1 MSLQCPYRHV
11 SYATWRLQVFQ
22 TLYLSSSLEPQ
33 QPQCTLA
40 PRSGVWARNDRRH
53 HISFKP
59 FGVSRTSE
67 TDTPS
72 VQHEPA
78 SENENAT
85 KPRSRKASRRRGS
98 FNPYS
103 DEGLQRLKDLMP
115 ELKAF
120 TEKVKYKAQ
129 PVGPVREDDT
139 ESIIPDSP
147 IQKQV
152 EKAAR
157 RRGIQKQRA
166 TYKELGPLKNNP
178 FAEML
183 ASPLR
188 FCNGSGARLPAD
200 FMVDFDY
207 VKSPVDGK
215 TYLLPDKLA
224 DLDTLQ
230 EQMAREL
237 YKDDWRRVRD
247 DKRAAREKREREME
261 TTISRNSSNEDNN
274 SALELSCTDQDKS
287 HAHPSPSAPGR
298 KSNVLLRIISN
309 ISLFRLMTLNLTKGH
324 KNNPQKRTTRIN
336 EVQKLIPFESKEPL
350 MAAQHYIR
358 HKSEVNSAM
367 GISNDSDPKGLN
379 GLPINLKEL
388 QWQADIHVRLARIM
402 RKRVSL
408 CLTALAESE
417 SQSCRT
423 GSDGQTCL
431 AAAVSRRIVQ
441 LPIPA
446 GGKIRSED
454 IRGLLSPT
462 SSISVMPE
470 SPKGPESTPP
480 TISATTSSPSS
491 PHISQ
496 QQQQQQ
502 QQPAIAMSGKGF
514 LLGHQ
519 TIPPGSIL
527 LHIGESDTSSLLS
540 SNSSPADSRAAD
552 NHTTTRKTRN
562 KTRSSLLP
570 PLPILQSNPLIP
582 PMLTVDNVYRFPVF
596 PLTQLLL
603 GDSSTGTETDEA
615 LRALGNAL
623 HYHRSP
629 ESKREKN
636 SGTDSNDYLV
646 LVRPG
651 PGPARHLVREIWQL
665 WRYLEGQSVL
675 SLETDWSLEGEQEQ
689 ELGGNRSKRGEEED
703 DDDDA
708 DDDDGGGGGASRSTG
723 NSKTLGSS
731 GNAKQRKRSG
741 SR

>member
-22 TLYLSSSLEPQ
+22 TLYLSSFREPQ

-40 PRSGVWARNDRRH
+40 PRSGVWARNDRRQ

-59 FGVSRTSE
+59 FGGLRTSE
-67 TDTPS
+67 TETSS
-72 VQHEPA
+72 VQNEPASEHEPA
-78 SENENAT
+78 S
-85 KPRSRKASRRRGS
+85 KPRLRKASSRRGS

-103 DEGLQRLKDLMP
+103 EEELQKLKDLMP

-120 TEKVKYKAQ
+120 AEKVKDKAQ
-129 PVGPVREDDT
+129 PDGSVREDDT
-139 ESIIPDSP
+139 ESVIPESP

-157 RRGIQKQRA
+157 KRGIQKQRA

-200 FMVDFDY
+200 FMIDFDY

-215 TYLLPDKLA
+215 TYLLPEKLA
-224 DLDTLQ
+224 DLETLQ
-230 EQMAREL
+230 EQMACEL

-247 DKRAAREKREREME
+247 DKRAARERRERELE

-287 HAHPSPSAPGR
+287 LAHPSPSAPGR

-309 ISLFRLMTLNLTKGH
+309 VSLFRLMTLNLTKGH

-367 GISNDSDPKGLN
+367 GISNDSDPKELN

-408 CLTALAESE
+408 CLTALAESC
-417 SQSCRT
+417 ST
-423 GSDGQTCL
+423 APT
-431 AAAVSRRIVQ
+431 SRRIAQ

-446 GGKIRSED
+446 DGNLRSED
-454 IRGLLSPT
+454 VRELFPTLSD
-462 SSISVMPE
+462 SMSEGGGE
-470 SPKGPESTPP
+470 SPKGP
-480 TISATTSSPSS
+480 
-491 PHISQ
+491 Q
-496 QQQQQQ
+496 Y
-502 QQPAIAMSGKGF
+502 QQPAMMSGKGF
-514 LLGHQ
+514 PLGPQ
-519 TIPPGSIL
+519 TIPPGSIF

-570 PLPILQSNPLIP
+570 PLPTLQSNPLLP

-603 GDSSTGTETDEA
+603 DHSSTGTETDEA
-615 LRALGNAL
+615 LRALSNAL
-623 HYHRSP
+623 HHHHSP